1 MEVCLCGK
9 PSGDVVQTQFWT
21 FMCVL
26 MQEER
31 ERVLCDLFLGKANTG
46 EREQGVL

>member
-1 MEVCLCGK
+1 MEVCLYGK
-9 PSGDVVQTQFWT
+9 PRGDVVQTQFWT
-21 FMCVL
+21 FMCVH

-31 ERVLCDLFLGKANTG
+31 ESVLCDLYLGKANTG